1 MNNKIYEMVWNTI
14 SYLLATIGKMV
25 DGSNLKLDLV
35 AKGSSYWLTGTS
47 GTIVSSIW
55 DAFMFLGICLSVV
68 YFILE
73 INRTWVFEAQNMTY
87 KTVLTPVIKLGISL
101 SVLSKGEW
109 LIGWILQL
117 YNSAITT
124 FADAVAT
131 EDTMLNLVTTEDE
144 GVKAIKESFSGWGL
158 FFMLMLLL
166 ILLLVSVIN
175 VVLKVVW
182 WYKCILVKLE
192 LLVRIMVTPVAIGD
206 IYQGRNSN
214 MVRWL
219 KGFLALGLYA
229 GCMIVLPILS
239 ASLAMDMFKQDMA
252 SSSFLQVID
261 AVDASGVVSK
271 GVQIVAT
278 AGLDFF
284 GYIRAMAG
292 IMVSPFVALGA
303 VSIAK
308 QLTKEALS

>member
-25 DGSNLKLDLV
+25 NGDDLKLSLV
-35 AKGSSYWLTGTS
+35 KKGSSYWLDGTS

-87 KTVLTPVIKLGISL
+87 KTVLTPIIKLGISL

-117 YNSAITT
+117 YNSAIST

-131 EDTMLNLVTTEDE
+131 QDTMLNLVTTEDE

-239 ASLAMDMFKQDMA
+239 ASIAMDMFKENMT
-252 SSSFLQVID
+252 SGFLQFVVGEDGI
-261 AVDASGVVSK
+261 APSGIK
-271 GVQIVAT
+271 IVAT

-308 QLTKEALS
+308 QLSKEALS

>member
-35 AKGSSYWLTGTS
+35 EKGSSYWLTETS

-87 KTVLTPVIKLGISL
+87 KTVLTPIIKLGISL

-117 YNSAITT
+117 YNSAIST

-239 ASLAMDMFKQDMA
+239 TSIAVDMFTQDMT
-252 SSSFLQVID
+252 SGFLQFVVGEDGIATN
-261 AVDASGVVSK
+261 AVK
-271 GVQIVAT
+271 IVAT

>member
-25 DGSNLKLDLV
+25 DGSNLKLSLV
-35 AKGSSYWLTGTS
+35 KKGSSYWLDGTS

-73 INRTWVFEAQNMTY
+73 LNRTWVFEAQNMTY
-87 KTVLTPVIKLGISL
+87 KTVLTPIIKLGISL

-117 YNSAITT
+117 YNSAIST

-131 EDTMLNLVTTEDE
+131 QDTMLNLVTTEDE

-239 ASLAMDMFKQDMA
+239 TSIAMDMFTQDMT
-252 SSSFLQVID
+252 SGFLQFVVGEDGIATN
-261 AVDASGVVSK
+261 AVK
-271 GVQIVAT
+271 IVAT

>member
-14 SYLLATIGKMV
+14 SFLLATIGKMI
-25 DGSNLKLDLV
+25 DGNNLKLELTKD
-35 AKGSSYWLTGTS
+35 GTSWWLTGTS
-47 GTIVSSIW
+47 GTIVSNIW
-55 DAFMFLGICLSVV
+55 EAFMFLGICLSVV

-73 INRTWVFEAQNMTY
+73 VNRTWVFEAQNMTY
-87 KTVLTPVIKLGISL
+87 KTVLTPIIKLGISL
-101 SVLSKGEW
+101 AVLSKGKW

-124 FADAVAT
+124 FVNAVAT
-131 EDTMLNLVTTEDE
+131 NDTMLNLVTTEDE
-144 GVKAIKESFSGWGL
+144 GITAIKESFKGWGL
-158 FFMLMLLL
+158 FFMLMLLF
-166 ILLLVSVIN
+166 ILLLISIIN
-175 VVLKVVW
+175 VILKVVW

-192 LLVRIMVTPVAIGD
+192 LLIRIMVTPIAIGD

-229 GCMIVLPILS
+229 GCMVVLPIL
-239 ASLAMDMFKQDMA
+239 ATTIAMDMFATDMSA
-252 SSSFLQVID
+252 GGFLQLVLDENGI
-261 AVDASGVVSK
+261 ATK

-278 AGLDFF
+278 AGLDFL

-292 IMVSPFVALGA
+292 ILVSPFVALGA
-303 VSIAK
+303 VSVAR

>member
-25 DGSNLKLDLV
+25 NGDDLKLSLV
-35 AKGSSYWLTGTS
+35 KKGSSYWLTGTS

-117 YNSAITT
+117 YNSAIST

-166 ILLLVSVIN
+166 VLLLVSVIN

-239 ASLAMDMFKQDMA
+239 ASIAMDMFKDNMQA
-252 SSSFLQVID
+252 GFLQFVVGEEGI
-261 AVDASGVVSK
+261 APSGIK
-271 GVQIVAT
+271 IVAT

-308 QLTKEALS
+308 QLSKEALS

>member
-25 DGSNLKLDLV
+25 NGDDLKLDLV
-35 AKGSSYWLTGTS
+35 KKGSSYWLTGTS
-47 GTIVSSIW
+47 GTIVGSIW

-87 KTVLTPVIKLGISL
+87 KTVLTPIIKLGISL

-109 LIGWILQL
+109 FIGWILQL

-131 EDTMLNLVTTEDE
+131 KDTMLNLVTTEDE

-239 ASLAMDMFKQDMA
+239 ASIAMDMFKENMT
-252 SSSFLQVID
+252 SGFLQFVVGEDGI
-261 AVDASGVVSK
+261 APSGIK
-271 GVQIVAT
+271 IVAT

-308 QLTKEALS
+308 QLSKEALS

>member
-25 DGSNLKLDLV
+25 NGDDLKLSLV
-35 AKGSSYWLTGTS
+35 KKGSSYWLDGTS

-87 KTVLTPVIKLGISL
+87 KTVLTPIIKLGISL

-117 YNSAITT
+117 YNSAIST

-144 GVKAIKESFSGWGL
+144 GVKAIKESFSDWGL

-166 ILLLVSVIN
+166 VLLLVSVIN

-239 ASLAMDMFKQDMA
+239 ASIAMDMFKENMT
-252 SSSFLQVID
+252 SGFLQFVVGEDGI
-261 AVDASGVVSK
+261 APSGIK
-271 GVQIVAT
+271 IVAT

-308 QLTKEALS
+308 QLSKEALS

>member
-25 DGSNLKLDLV
+25 DGDNLKLSLV
-35 AKGSSYWLTGTS
+35 KKGSSYWLTGTS
-47 GTIVSSIW
+47 GTIVGSIW

-87 KTVLTPVIKLGISL
+87 KTVLTPIIKLGISL

-117 YNSAITT
+117 YNSAIST

-131 EDTMLNLVTTEDE
+131 QDTMLNLVTTEDE

-239 ASLAMDMFKQDMA
+239 ASIAMDMFKDNMT
-252 SSSFLQVID
+252 SGFLQFVVGEDGI
-261 AVDASGVVSK
+261 APSGIK
-271 GVQIVAT
+271 IVAT

>member
-35 AKGSSYWLTGTS
+35 KKGSSYWLTGTS

-87 KTVLTPVIKLGISL
+87 KTVLTPIIKLGISL
-101 SVLSKGEW
+101 SVLSQGEW

-131 EDTMLNLVTTEDE
+131 QDTMLNLVTTEDE

-166 ILLLVSVIN
+166 ILLLISVIN

-219 KGFLALGLYA
+219 NCL
-229 GCMIVLPILS
+229 
-239 ASLAMDMFKQDMA
+239 
-252 SSSFLQVID
+252 
-261 AVDASGVVSK
+261 
-271 GVQIVAT
+271 
-278 AGLDFF
+278 
-284 GYIRAMAG
+284 
-292 IMVSPFVALGA
+292 
-303 VSIAK
+303 
-308 QLTKEALS
+308 

>member
-25 DGSNLKLDLV
+25 NGDDLKLSLV
-35 AKGSSYWLTGTS
+35 KKGSSYWLDGTS

-73 INRTWVFEAQNMTY
+73 LNRTWVFEAQNMTY
-87 KTVLTPVIKLGISL
+87 KTVLTPIIKLGISL

-117 YNSAITT
+117 YNSAIST

-131 EDTMLNLVTTEDE
+131 QDTMLNLVTTEDE

-239 ASLAMDMFKQDMA
+239 ASIAMDMFKENMT
-252 SSSFLQVID
+252 SGFLQFVVGEDGI
-261 AVDASGVVSK
+261 APSGIK
-271 GVQIVAT
+271 IVAT

-308 QLTKEALS
+308 QLSKEALS

>member
-25 DGSNLKLDLV
+25 DGSNLKLKLE
-35 AKGSSYWLTGTS
+35 KSGSSYWLTGTT

-73 INRTWVFEAQNMTY
+73 VNRTWVFEAQNMTY
-87 KTVLTPVIKLGISL
+87 KTVLTPIIKLGISL
-101 SVLSKGEW
+101 SVLSKGKW

-239 ASLAMDMFKQDMA
+239 ASIAMDMFTQDMT
-252 SSSFLQVID
+252 SGFLQFIVGEDGIATND
-261 AVDASGVVSK
+261 VK
-271 GVQIVAT
+271 IVAT
-278 AGLDFF
+278 AGLDFL

>member
-25 DGSNLKLDLV
+25 NGDDLKLSLV
-35 AKGSSYWLTGTS
+35 KKGSSYWLDGTS

-87 KTVLTPVIKLGISL
+87 KTVLTPIIKLGISL

-117 YNSAITT
+117 YNSAIST

-166 ILLLVSVIN
+166 VLLLVSVIN

-239 ASLAMDMFKQDMA
+239 ASIAMDMFKVNMQA
-252 SSSFLQVID
+252 GFLQFVVGEEGI
-261 AVDASGVVSK
+261 APSGIK
-271 GVQIVAT
+271 IVAT

-308 QLTKEALS
+308 QLSKEALS